1 MNQEKAQE
9 QFNKNISPALLVEA
23 RAALYVNQDGL
34 IRLVN

>member
-9 QFNKNISPALLVEA
+9 QFSKNISPALLVEA
-23 RAALYVNQDGL
+23 QAALYVNQDGL